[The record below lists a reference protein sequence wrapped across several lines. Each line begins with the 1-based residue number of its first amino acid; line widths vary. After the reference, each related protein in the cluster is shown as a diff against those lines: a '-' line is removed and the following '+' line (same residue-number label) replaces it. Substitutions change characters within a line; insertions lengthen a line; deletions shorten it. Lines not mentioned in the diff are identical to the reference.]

1 MIRMCAVLV
10 AVISC
15 WPSARAAV
23 VDCKSPA
30 NLITATI
37 CASPTLTARDAEI
50 AQRYDHLQ
58 AVCPPDKNK
67 VFGATQR
74 FWLRE
79 RSNCQMMPGQT
90 GQTGQAG
97 HYASVAACLADVMEA
112 RLDQLRK
119 MGNRCDIDRVATDL
133 RRVDPWY
140 LNKYQDRYVGKQ
152 VTVFGQIALSRC
164 DTPGASAVS
173 GYVFGTGR
181 PPDKIAVLF
190 KAMPPGDLAFLCA
203 KSPVSQWSG
212 EIRRDASG
220 TYLYLSDVLG
230 LPL

>member
-1 MIRMCAVLV
+1 MIRMCAVFV
-10 AVISC
+10 AVLFFC
-15 WPSARAAV
+15 APVLGAAL
-23 VDCKSPA
+23 DCKTPA
-30 NLITATI
+30 NLIAATI
-37 CASPTLTARDAEI
+37 CASPTLTSRDAEI
-50 AQRYDHLQ
+50 AQRYDQLLSI
-58 AVCPPDKNK
+58 CPPDKNK

-79 RSNCQMMPGQT
+79 RSNCQLVPGVP
-90 GQTGQAG
+90 GR
-97 HYASVAACLADVMEA
+97 HASVAACLADVMDA

-164 DTPGASAVS
+164 DTPSAPAVT
-173 GYVFGTGR
+173 GFVLGTGR
-181 PPDKIAVLF
+181 APDKVAVIF
-190 KAMPPGDLAFLCA
+190 KAMPPADLAFLCA

-212 EIRRDASG
+212 EVRRDARG

-230 LPL
+230 SPL

>member
-1 MIRMCAVLV
+1 MIRMRAVFVAILFVAAPGQATAGARVECKNPTNLV
-10 AVISC
+10 
-15 WPSARAAV
+15 
-23 VDCKSPA
+23 
-30 NLITATI
+30 LATI
-37 CASPTLTARDAEI
+37 CASPALTVRDAEI
-50 AQRYDHLQ
+50 AQRYDQLQ
-58 AVCPPDKNK
+58 SICPPDKNK

-79 RSNCQMMPGQT
+79 RSNCQLMPGEP
-90 GQTGQAG
+90 G
-97 HYASVAACLADVMEA
+97 HHASVAACLADVMES

-133 RRVDPWY
+133 RQVDPWY

-164 DTPGASAVS
+164 DTPSAPAVA
-173 GYVFGTGR
+173 GYVLGTGR
-181 PPDKIAVLF
+181 PPDKVAVIF

-230 LPL
+230 TPL

>member
-1 MIRMCAVLV
+1 MIRMCAVFV
-10 AVISC
+10 AILFLAA
-15 WPSARAAV
+15 PARAAAAL
-23 VDCKSPA
+23 DCKTPA
-30 NLITATI
+30 KLIAATI
-37 CASPTLTARDAEI
+37 CASPTLISRDAEI
-50 AQRYDHLQ
+50 AQRYDRLQ
-58 AVCPPDKNK
+58 SICPPDKNK

-79 RSNCQMMPGQT
+79 RSNCQLMRGEPGRHD
-90 GQTGQAG
+90 A
-97 HYASVAACLADVMEA
+97 VAACLAEVMEA

-119 MGNRCDIDRVATDL
+119 VGKRCDIDRVATEL

-164 DTPGASAVS
+164 DTPGAPAVA
-173 GYVFGTGR
+173 GYVLGSGR
-181 PPDKIAVLF
+181 PPDKVAVIF

-230 LPL
+230 SPL

>member
-1 MIRMCAVLV
+1 MLPMRVVFVAILLLAAPRVAPAAPLQCQSPSNLVL
-10 AVISC
+10 
-15 WPSARAAV
+15 
-23 VDCKSPA
+23 
-30 NLITATI
+30 ATI

-50 AQRYDHLQ
+50 AQRYDKLQ
-58 AVCPPDKNK
+58 SICSSGQNK
-67 VFGATQR
+67 VFSATQR

-79 RSNCQMMPGQT
+79 RSNCQVMPGEP
-90 GQTGQAG
+90 GR
-97 HYASVAACLADVMEA
+97 HVSVAACLADVMES

-119 MGNRCDIDRVATDL
+119 MGTRCDIDRIAADL

-140 LNKYQDRYVGKQ
+140 LNKYQDRYVGKK

-164 DTPGASAVS
+164 ETPGAPAVA
-173 GYVFGTGR
+173 GFVLGTGR

-212 EIRRDASG
+212 EVRRDANG

-230 LPL
+230 SPL

>member
-1 MIRMCAVLV
+1 MISMRVVLV
-10 AVISC
+10 AVVLL
-15 WPSARAAV
+15 AAPRV
-23 VDCKSPA
+23 APAAALQCKPPA
-30 NLITATI
+30 NLVLATI

-50 AQRYDHLQ
+50 AQRYDKLQ
-58 AVCPPDKNK
+58 AACSAEQGK
-67 VFGATQR
+67 VFSATQR

-79 RSNCQMMPGQT
+79 RSNCQVMPGEP
-90 GQTGQAG
+90 G
-97 HYASVAACLADVMEA
+97 HHVSVAACLADVMES

-119 MGNRCDIDRVATDL
+119 MGARCDVDLVAADL

-140 LNKYQDRYVGKQ
+140 LNKYQDRYVGKK

-164 DTPGASAVS
+164 ETPSAPAVS
-173 GYVFGTGR
+173 GYVLGTGR
-181 PPDKIAVLF
+181 APEKIAVQF

-212 EIRRDASG
+212 EMRRDGSG

-230 LPL
+230 SPL

>member
-1 MIRMCAVLV
+1 MIRMCAVFVVIVLLASPGNAV
-10 AVISC
+10 AAPVQC
-15 WPSARAAV
+15 GTPSNV
-23 VDCKSPA
+23 VH
-30 NLITATI
+30 ATI
-37 CASPTLTARDAEI
+37 CASPMLTARDAEI
-50 AQRYDHLQ
+50 SQRYDQLT
-58 AVCPPDKNK
+58 AICPAEKNK
-67 VFGATQR
+67 IFGATQR

-79 RSNCQMMPGQT
+79 RSNCQVKPGEP
-90 GQTGQAG
+90 G
-97 HYASVAACLADVMEA
+97 HHASVAACLADVMET

-119 MGNRCDIDRVATDL
+119 MGNRCDVDRVAADL

-164 DTPGASAVS
+164 DTPGASAVA
-173 GYVFGTGR
+173 GFVLGTGR
-181 PPDKIAVLF
+181 PPEKVAVVF

-230 LPL
+230 SPL

>member
-1 MIRMCAVLV
+1 MIRTCAVFA
-10 AVISC
+10 AVLSLC
-15 WPSARAAV
+15 APARAAV
-23 VDCKSPA
+23 VDCKSPT
-30 NLITATI
+30 NLIAATI
-37 CASPTLTARDAEI
+37 CASPTLSTRDADI
-50 AQRYDHLQ
+50 AQRYEHLRSI
-58 AVCPPDKNK
+58 CPPDKNK

-79 RSNCQMMPGQT
+79 RSNCQLMPGEP
-90 GQTGQAG
+90 G
-97 HYASVAACLADVMEA
+97 HHASVAACLADVMEA
-112 RLDQLRK
+112 RLEQLRK

-140 LNKYQDRYVGKQ
+140 LNKYQDRYVGKR

-164 DTPGASAVS
+164 DTPGAPAVA
-173 GYVFGTGR
+173 GYVLGTAR
-181 PPDKIAVLF
+181 PPDRVAVVF

-212 EIRRDASG
+212 EMRRDASG

-230 LPL
+230 SPL

>member
-1 MIRMCAVLV
+1 MIRMCAVFAL
-10 AVISC
+10 ILLL
-15 WPSARAAV
+15 AAPGNAAA
-23 VDCKSPA
+23 PA
-30 NLITATI
+30 ECNNPTNIVLATI
-37 CASPTLTARDAEI
+37 CASPMLTARDAEI
-50 AQRYDHLQ
+50 AQRYDQLQ
-58 AVCPPDKNK
+58 ALCSNEKNK
-67 VFGATQR
+67 IFGATQR

-79 RSNCQMMPGQT
+79 RSHCQLMAGKPGR
-90 GQTGQAG
+90 
-97 HYASVAACLADVMEA
+97 HASIAACLSDVMES
-112 RLDQLRK
+112 RLEQLRK
-119 MGNRCDIDRVATDL
+119 MGAGCDVDRVAADL

-164 DTPGASAVS
+164 DTPGAPAVA
-173 GYVFGTGR
+173 GFVLGTGR
-181 PPDKIAVLF
+181 PPEKVAVLF
-190 KAMPPGDLAFLCA
+190 KAMPPGELAFLCA